1 MTDKLLP
8 CPFCGAK
15 RMLSDKSKPGPVMME
30 YGVMPDPHI
39 LCKKCGAQTECFDTR
54 EASIAAWNRDRKST
68 RLNSSHEFVS
78 RMPSSA

>member
-1 MTDKLLP
+1 MSDKLLP

-54 EASIAAWNRDRKST
+54 EASIAAWNRRAPAAQPAQKQGEDRG
-68 RLNSSHEFVS
+68 
-78 RMPSSA
+78 